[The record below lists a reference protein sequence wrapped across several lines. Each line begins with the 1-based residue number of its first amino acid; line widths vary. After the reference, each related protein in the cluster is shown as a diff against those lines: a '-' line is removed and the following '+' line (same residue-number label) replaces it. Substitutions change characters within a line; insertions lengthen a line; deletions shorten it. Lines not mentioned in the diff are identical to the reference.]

1 MQDSDENINSGSS
14 NEEEE
19 EEEDINKRSEDK
31 SVTKMT
37 IEDEEDDVIEVI
49 EEDNDIEFKHQLFHF
64 KYTPFKYQQVFEALP
79 EYFNNENNLSDFCD
93 YHNNIRD
100 GKVKILPYDEIYVNK
115 TNLIKELLN

>member
-37 IEDEEDDVIEVI
+37 MEDEEDDV
-49 EEDNDIEFKHQLFHF
+49 KHQLFHF

-100 GKVKILPYDEIYVNK
+100 GKVKILPYDEIYANK

>member
-14 NEEEE
+14 NEEE

-79 EYFNNENNLSDFCD
+79 EYFNGENNLSDFCD

-100 GKVKILPYDEIYVNK
+100 GKVKILPYDEIYANK